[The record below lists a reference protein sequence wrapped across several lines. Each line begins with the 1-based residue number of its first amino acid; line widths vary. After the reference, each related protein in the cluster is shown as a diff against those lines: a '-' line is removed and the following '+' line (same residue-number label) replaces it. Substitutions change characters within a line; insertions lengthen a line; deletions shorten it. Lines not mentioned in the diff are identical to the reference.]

1 MSTLIDRIR
10 ALAQLRSP
18 RELPALLVLSVF
30 ASTVPLLMRLPLP
43 RLAAL
48 ITRPARRRSPARGEI
63 ERLERLVGLAP
74 RVAHPLVRTGCLTRG
89 VTLFWFLR
97 RAGLDVELRFGLDPG
112 GERPL
117 DPGGERALDPGA
129 ERQLGPGGKRP
140 SDGHCWLT
148 LDGEPFLEKRDP
160 RPHFPE
166 IYRFPLVL
174 A

>member
-1 MSTLIDRIR
+1 MFSTLPRRTR
-10 ALAQLRSP
+10 ALSELRSA
-18 RELPALLVLSVF
+18 REVVELATLSAF

-48 ITRPARRRSPARGEI
+48 LTRAPRRRSPRAGEV
-63 ERLERLVGLAP
+63 ERLERLIALAP
-74 RVAHPLVRTGCLTRG
+74 RVAAPLVRPGCMTRG

-112 GERPL
+112 DEQPT
-117 DPGGERALDPGA
+117 
-129 ERQLGPGGKRP
+129 
-140 SDGHCWLT
+140 DGHCWLT

-160 RPHFPE
+160 RPRFAE
-166 IYRFPLVL
+166 TYRLPLTV